1 MHYFSGVR
9 FGWGDH
15 VPRCSVWID
24 RTFPDFYALNFAAA
38 GTIYGEDAS
47 GRRRRWSPPVAWWT
61 RPGRHYAY
69 GCGPDESWDHFYI
82 TLRGPRIRT
91 MFTQGLLPP
100 GPAWHTAVRRPEEMR
115 LRFLELLDLLRFG
128 STSNPRAVHALEE
141 LFLLL
146 HHDPRDAAPATDARR
161 LKLQRLAEEIRLQP
175 QRDWDLNR
183 EAEKLGLSPVHF
195 RRLFRQEFGAP
206 GLQYLL
212 RARLDLAA
220 RLLRLS
226 HQPVKEIAGA
236 CGIPDVFYFT
246 RLFSQRMGTSPA
258 RYRQHAGLMRR
269 PSTGPESA

>member
-1 MHYFSGVR
+1 MRYFSGVR

-24 RTFPDFYALNFAAA
+24 RAFPDFYALNFAAD
-38 GTIYGEDAS
+38 GTICGEDAAAT
-47 GRRRRWSPPVAWWT
+47 RQRWATPVAWWT
-61 RPGRHYAY
+61 SPGRRYAY
-69 GCGPDESWDHFYI
+69 GCGPGESWDHFYI
-82 TLRGPRIRT
+82 TLRGPRVRA
-91 MFTQGLLPP
+91 MFSQGLLPS
-100 GPAWHTAVRRPEEMR
+100 GAWHTAVRRPEEMR

-128 STSNPRAVHALEE
+128 SASNPRAVHVLEE

-161 LKLQRLAEEIRLQP
+161 FKLQRLAEEIRLQP
-175 QRDWDLNR
+175 QRNWDLNR

-195 RRLFRQEFGAP
+195 RRLFRHEFGAP

-226 HQPVKEIAGA
+226 HRPVKGVAEA

-258 RYRQHAGLMRR
+258 RYRQHAGLMRK
-269 PSTGPESA
+269 PVTGPGPA